1 MTEYEKYTPGQFCWT
16 DYSAHD
22 MDAARK
28 FYGGL
33 FGWDSKLGPEHE
45 DQPGPY
51 GFFLRAGKMVAGI
64 GELTKEMAAMM
75 PPVWNNYVSVEDCAA
90 TVAKAK
96 ELGAEV
102 VFDTQVIPDA
112 GSLAFLKDPTGA
124 MFALWQPGHHH
135 GSQICN
141 EPGSMAWNELATR
154 DIEAAATFYSQL
166 FGWKLDNQEGGPT
179 KMYIILNEGR
189 PNGHMMQMT
198 EEWGDMPPA
207 WAVYFAVDDADAT
220 AKKAAELGGK
230 IAVEPFDIEPGRI
243 AVIADPQGGHFYVI
257 KLSQPAD

>member
-1 MTEYEKYTPGQFCWT
+1 MTEYQKYTPGQFCWV

-28 FYGGL
+28 FYGSL
-33 FGWDSKLGPEHE
+33 FGWDSKIGPRHE
-45 DQPGPY
+45 GQPSDY
-51 GFFLRAGKMVAGI
+51 GFFLREGKLAGGI

-75 PPVWNNYVSVEDCAA
+75 PPVWNSYVSVADCAA

-96 ELGAEV
+96 ELGGEV
-102 VFDTQVIPDA
+102 VFDTQELPDA
-112 GSLAFLKDPTGA
+112 GFLAFLKDPTGA
-124 MFALWQPGHHH
+124 VFALWQPKQHH
-135 GSQICN
+135 GAEVCN
-141 EPGSMAWNELATR
+141 VPGSFSWNELATR
-154 DIEAAATFYSQL
+154 DIEAASKFYSAL
-166 FGWKLDNQEGGPT
+166 FGWTMKEYPGPT
-179 KMYIILNEGR
+179 KMYVIENDGR

-198 EEWGDMPPA
+198 EEWGEMPPA
-207 WAVYFAVDDADAT
+207 WAVYFAVEDTDAT
-220 AKKAAELGGK
+220 AKKATELGGK